1 MSYKKK
7 LPKRRSPKQNRR
19 SPKQNRRSPKQNM
32 RSPKQKKKKSPKQKK
47 KKSPKQK
54 KKSPK
59 KRSRRRF
66 SMKSNV
72 INVVNDI
79 LKNQELRL
87 KLYKIYSKYSE
98 KTATF
103 RMMGRIGEIS
113 QNIYLRMI
121 DIFVGNNLPDER
133 SINFIMDYVDVGVR
147 INGQQRSSYSTLII
161 NLLIFSI
168 SLTQDNQYYMMTP
181 MFMSIISNFI
191 NNPGENDAFFNILL
205 SARINGG
212 LNPED
217 VLYDIQTT
225 GVSILN
231 PEQYEGWN
239 TTVVENINRIGNRAV
254 YTAITQ
260 ALSLYR
266 RRVLN

>member
-7 LPKRRSPKQNRR
+7 LPKRRSPKQN
-19 SPKQNRRSPKQNM
+19 K

-66 SMKSNV
+66 SMKRHV

-79 LKNQELRL
+79 MDNQELRL
-87 KLYKIYSKYSE
+87 KLYKIYSKYAE

-103 RMMGRIGEIS
+103 GMIDRVMNRVGEIS
-113 QNIYLRMI
+113 QDIYLRII
-121 DIFVGNNLPDER
+121 DTFLGNYLPSEVD
-133 SINFIMDYVDVGVR
+133 INFIMDFVDVGVR
-147 INGQQRSSYSTLII
+147 IPGQERVSYSTFII
-161 NLLIFSI
+161 NMLIFSI
-168 SLTQDNQYYMMTP
+168 SLTQNNQYYMMTP
-181 MFMSIISNFI
+181 MFMSVISNFI
-191 NNPGENDAFFNILL
+191 NNPGENDDFFNILL
-205 SARINGG
+205 NARINGN

-217 VLYDIQTT
+217 ILYDIQTI
-225 GVSILN
+225 GVPILN
-231 PEQYEGWN
+231 PEQYEGWYMIIA
-239 TTVVENINRIGNRAV
+239 ENVNRIGNRAV